1 MNKHLTLRSL
11 HILKYLIC
19 VLVVSLSGPDLLAQ
33 CEPELQSTRADI
45 EARRYQR
52 AITKLLII
60 QKECPQVADKV
71 AAMIQETFALIE
83 GERDRA
89 DSALAVAERVL
100 DQMYFYEGKFG
111 LTLKNIA
118 KKGFLPEYRRVFRK
132 VCQPRFSNA
141 SRLYVQTL

>member
-1 MNKHLTLRSL
+1 MYPPCYRRSSRPQGETYEPIYHKDNQL
-11 HILKYLIC
+11 PLPLF
-19 VLVVSLSGPDLLAQ
+19 LLPPPPPAQ
-33 CEPELQSTRADI
+33 CDPELQSTRADI

-60 QKECPQVADKV
+60 QKECPQVSDKV

-83 GERDRA
+83 GERNRA

-118 KKGFLPEYRRVFRK
+118 KKGFLQSTVMVLLIEMARR
-132 VCQPRFSNA
+132 
-141 SRLYVQTL
+141 